1 MFDKMSKETIRI
13 RGSTQGKMDIIR
25 GVNEIPDRQYLN
37 DLFKINKQLNQRNV
51 RPAFGRSGEGVV
63 LNNELPIDTGTLRQ
77 SVQHQQ
83 GPNILDQVTRPI
95 PSTHN
100 TDTYTTQTPKAVRLL
115 YSTGKVELNID
126 ANHDILNDIN
136 KQTNNNSIAEL
147 CNLALSLPSGV
158 ILLLRD
164 YGEKFL
170 NNIADGYKFQD
181 VILSMA
187 ENFPEDTFRYLINL
201 AHDFIENELENI
213 KKTIKIYIPTE
224 SILYRILMEVLDNY
238 YNFSYDF
245 ISRKGQEILESLKK
259 FYLTFNSNNAF
270 NLTKICPECNGRVY
284 ICM

>member
-238 YNFSYDF
+238 SNFSYDF
-245 ISRKGQEILESLKK
+245 ISRKGLEILESLKK

>member
-238 YNFSYDF
+238 SNFSYDF